1 MKTLKFMLAAAT
13 AIGLAS
19 ATQADQDSNSTG
31 FEKLAVDTPVT
42 TGLIETGAVNSYFYY
57 AGATAEDNESVIA
70 VAGDMTGIARP
81 RGAASVDATR
91 NNILQVSTGTDPL
104 LRTYAPLNG
113 STPQAAAELTA
124 DTYVDT
130 LVQFT
135 VTPYTDTVTPNAAD
149 KLMIY
154 LKESV
159 TTNEFGEITDADT
172 NLVVV
177 GGCVVGAE
185 DTLAVA
191 QEYVVQGFHVE
202 GQHQDCSFAPNTWYR
217 LTVKAIVNAG
227 GRSGT
232 YPGFC
237 VYVDGKLCYF
247 DVAAWNEGNRNF
259 RNSEYE
265 TANQAKELVL
275 SLLANGS
282 NAASLQGVGFAGE
295 GKVDDI
301 VFSELDPFAT
311 VFDFTFAYDTAKV
324 SAIEYTVAGTTYT
337 QARVFPEVSA
347 GTEVQ
352 ITSITYAD
360 DAMEDTITAVN
371 LSDPVEGVYTVTNV
385 GASLTVVAKDA
396 YASVG
401 GSKFDSF
408 AGALSAAANGDT
420 VTLLRDAVGPV
431 STAASTLDLNGKKL
445 GATKIEF
452 TGTGA
457 KTLTGGDVTN
467 LAAISV
473 ISPSGQNLTIDD
485 MTFHFDITPY
495 GTGSVLTVSN
505 CTFENDLDN
514 KGKTGEAADG
524 DDRAYHSFGLK
535 LLANAV
541 FDQADVVGNTF
552 KQARRCGLAINKFVG
567 DAYVYDN
574 AFDGTKN
581 CLNWSETSGGSRF
594 SAMQIYAQGRVFI
607 ENNSFTGQYIA
618 EPFALYNEKTN
629 ISSDEAL
636 VFNGNTVASTVPY
649 LWAFYESPE
658 TPLPSV
664 TNAPNLFF
672 GSNTIA
678 SEVDKTQGK
687 YKAVVQPVPVEYA
700 ENLALPA
707 GYTTVYGW
715 THADN
720 TTAYYVNDTFAA
732 NLTELSVNDVLT
744 AVPGADVTLAVLG
757 IALTPDATYKNK
769 WTVSVLGPSGTELE
783 PGEQSSETYTT
794 QADAATAAAAVTIV
808 AADDIATN
816 ETITAQAKTDY
827 LAMFEA
833 KAVETSEGS
842 GVYKVEVALTAT
854 AAADLQAQVNA
865 DAAEVIEDLDT
876 ANVTLTTTPG
886 FYYSFEYG
894 TTLDNMAE
902 VGTRTLATG
911 STLTLP
917 RPTTANATAGFYKV
931 LVNIAPAAVT
941 PYRVRNNWR

>member
-311 VFDFTFAYDTAKV
+311 VYDFTFAFDTAKV

-337 QARVFPEVSA
+337 QARVFPEVTA

-352 ITSITYAD
+352 ITSITYANGWQ
-360 DAMEDTITAVN
+360 AGSTNVVN
-371 LSDPVEGVYTVTNV
+371 MTPGLVEGLYTVTGA
-385 GASLTVVAKDA
+385 GASITIVPAEA
-396 YASVG
+396 
-401 GSKFDSF
+401 
-408 AGALSAAANGDT
+408 
-420 VTLLRDAVGPV
+420 
-431 STAASTLDLNGKKL
+431 
-445 GATKIEF
+445 
-452 TGTGA
+452 
-457 KTLTGGDVTN
+457 
-467 LAAISV
+467 
-473 ISPSGQNLTIDD
+473 PSG
-485 MTFHFDITPY
+485 
-495 GTGSVLTVSN
+495 
-505 CTFENDLDN
+505 E
-514 KGKTGEAADG
+514 
-524 DDRAYHSFGLK
+524 
-535 LLANAV
+535 
-541 FDQADVVGNTF
+541 
-552 KQARRCGLAINKFVG
+552 
-567 DAYVYDN
+567 
-574 AFDGTKN
+574 
-581 CLNWSETSGGSRF
+581 
-594 SAMQIYAQGRVFI
+594 
-607 ENNSFTGQYIA
+607 
-618 EPFALYNEKTN
+618 
-629 ISSDEAL
+629 
-636 VFNGNTVASTVPY
+636 
-649 LWAFYESPE
+649 
-658 TPLPSV
+658 
-664 TNAPNLFF
+664 
-672 GSNTIA
+672 
-678 SEVDKTQGK
+678 
-687 YKAVVQPVPVEYA
+687 
-700 ENLALPA
+700 
-707 GYTTVYGW
+707 
-715 THADN
+715 
-720 TTAYYVNDTFAA
+720 
-732 NLTELSVNDVLT
+732 
-744 AVPGADVTLAVLG
+744 
-757 IALTPDATYKNK
+757 
-769 WTVSVLGPSGTELE
+769 ELE
-783 PGEQSSETYTT
+783 PGEQSSTTYAS
-794 QADAATAAAAVTIV
+794 QAAAQAALANVTIAASDAVV
-808 AADDIATN
+808 AALDSA
-816 ETITAQAKTDY
+816 AQATY
-827 LAMFEA
+827 LAKFE
-833 KAVETSEGS
+833 KRVVETSPGS
-842 GVYKVEVALTAT
+842 GEYKVEVGLT
-854 AAADLQAQVNA
+854 AAAEADLQDEVDA
-865 DAAEVIEDLDT
+865 DAAAVIADLDE
-876 ANVTLTTTPG
+876 ADVTLETTPG

-902 VGTRTLATG
+902 VGTRQLATG

-917 RPTTANATAGFYKV
+917 RPTTSGATAGFYKV
-931 LVNIAPAAVT
+931 LVNIAPAAPVT
-941 PYRVRNNWR
+941 P